1 MSGDQVGQQQQ
12 QLRNDLYG
20 FEVREHDR
28 RRVEPCERKTY
39 DIKQLWNRSHEVLN
53 LAALGYKNT
62 EIAQL
67 LGITPATVSNTL
79 NGTLGQQKLSSLRK
93 ERDQGVVDVLEE
105 VQKLFPTALKV
116 YESILDDENAT
127 LRLKKD
133 VADTILMDLGG
144 HRSPT
149 KVQNQVTSMSLTR
162 IEIEEIKK
170 RGLEAARQSGLV
182 IDLPVRQNNEVDHS
196 KSSSELQDNKV
207 DHVESLQPN
216 ADADANNC
224 IK

>member
-1 MSGDQVGQQQQ
+1 MSGQEQEQG
-12 QLRNDLYG
+12 LRNDLYG

-28 RRVEPCERKTY
+28 RRVEQADRKTY
-39 DIKQLWNRSHEVLN
+39 DIKQLWSRSHEVLN

-116 YESILDDENAT
+116 YEGILEDENAT

-170 RGLEAARQSGLV
+170 RGLEAARASGLV
-182 IDLPVRQNNEVDHS
+182 IDLPPSTEGRAECLVN
-196 KSSSELQDNKV
+196 
-207 DHVESLQPN
+207 LQP
-216 ADADANNC
+216 DADNDTEGGGE
-224 IK
+224 